1 MANRNRDEW
10 LRPTNLVV
18 MVSPTMTRVRMRVA
32 CQIAFTL
39 IALPLWS
46 QQVARPV
53 PRLDAWMISQPYPNN
68 PLRLATLEG
77 SVAIAGETRSADLQ
91 IECRAP
97 QLARLNLLFRAN
109 LEFNLDPFEGP
120 PGIGQKRKLLA
131 MPLGEGPPRTYFF
144 SGFYVES
151 NRFVFAFAPS
161 RADVWGLLSN
171 ESAGKPIRIQVSPA
185 DGKGDPLIF
194 SFTLPADNAP
204 ARNIAQPCV
213 ESKDKNREP
222 DPR

>member
-77 SVAIAGETRSADLQ
+77 SVAIAGETRSADPNRVSRTTTGSPQPPFSRQPQ
-91 IECRAP
+91 I
-97 QLARLNLLFRAN
+97 Q
-109 LEFNLDPFEGP
+109 
-120 PGIGQKRKLLA
+120 
-131 MPLGEGPPRTYFF
+131 
-144 SGFYVES
+144 
-151 NRFVFAFAPS
+151 
-161 RADVWGLLSN
+161 
-171 ESAGKPIRIQVSPA
+171 
-185 DGKGDPLIF
+185 
-194 SFTLPADNAP
+194 
-204 ARNIAQPCV
+204 
-213 ESKDKNREP
+213 
-222 DPR
+222 